1 MNESSVDLINLYT
14 GEDYVKPLINFFKKR
29 SSKRWETYASL
40 YYYYLF
46 ASLVSKISVDTNI
59 IFVGQQA
66 EIEISNNI
74 KNSEFWPNFNDTL
87 VKGLEIV
94 QSDFDTLSEEII
106 QKIIITSWDSGSYYI
121 PPIKFS
127 ATSKSNAL
135 IINVLLLDIDAN
147 SELKD
152 IKGPLDDNIGWS
164 DIWPWLLLTLIIL
177 LSIFTYKK
185 YFNKKEKNCC
195 RQKNIQTPA
204 HVLALNALK
213 KLENKKLIDKKDIK
227 EYYSSISEIIRRYI
241 ENRFNFPA
249 LELTTYEIL
258 DIITAN
264 IKKEESISLKNILEI
279 SDLVKFAKKYLI
291 KMKILKI

>member
-1 MNESSVDLINLYT
+1 MRNICILILLLIN
-14 GEDYVKPLINFFKKR
+14 
-29 SSKRWETYASL
+29 SKAWSQ
-40 YYYYLF
+40 
-46 ASLVSKISVDTNI
+46 KISVDTNI
-59 IFVGQQA
+59 IFVGQQT
-66 EIEISNNI
+66 EIKISNNI
-74 KNSEFWPNFNDTL
+74 KNSELWPNFNDTL

-121 PPIKFS
+121 PPVKFS

-135 IINVLLLDIDAN
+135 IINVLSLDIDAN

-164 DIWPWLLLTLIIL
+164 DIWPWLVLALLIL
-177 LSIFTYKK
+177 LSIFIYKK
-185 YFNKKEKNCC
+185 YFNKKKKTVVVK
-195 RQKNIQTPA
+195 KNIQTPA

-258 DIITAN
+258 NIITAI

-279 SDLVKFAKKYLI
+279 SDLVKFAKKIPDQNENI
-291 KMKILKI
+291 KNLNLATDFVKKTKKEIINE

>member
-1 MNESSVDLINLYT
+1 MRNICILIFL
-14 GEDYVKPLINFFKKR
+14 
-29 SSKRWETYASL
+29 
-40 YYYYLF
+40 LF
-46 ASLVSKISVDTNI
+46 YSQAWSQKISVDTNI

-87 VKGLEIV
+87 VNGLEIV

-121 PPIKFS
+121 PPVKFS

-135 IINVLLLDIDAN
+135 IINVLLPNIDAN

-185 YFNKKEKNCC
+185 YFNKKKKTVVVK
-195 RQKNIQTPA
+195 KNIQTPA

-258 DIITAN
+258 NIITAI

-279 SDLVKFAKKYLI
+279 SDLVKFAKKIPDQNENI
-291 KMKILKI
+291 KNLNLATDFVKKTKKEIINE

>member
-1 MNESSVDLINLYT
+1 MRNICILIL
-14 GEDYVKPLINFFKKR
+14 L
-29 SSKRWETYASL
+29 
-40 YYYYLF
+40 
-46 ASLVSKISVDTNI
+46 LVNSQAWSQEISVDTNI

-66 EIEISNNI
+66 EIKISNNI
-74 KNSEFWPNFNDTL
+74 KNSDFWPNFNDTM
-87 VKGLEIV
+87 VNGLEIV
-94 QSDFDTLSEEII
+94 QSDFDTLSETIV
-106 QKIIITSWDSGSYYI
+106 QKIKITSWDSGSYYI
-121 PPIKFS
+121 PPVKFS

-135 IINVLLLDIDAN
+135 IINVLLPNIDAN

-164 DIWPWLLLTLIIL
+164 DIWPWLVLILIIL
-177 LSIFTYKK
+177 LSIFIYKK
-185 YFNKKEKNCC
+185 YFNKKKKTVVVK
-195 RQKNIQTPA
+195 KNIQTPA
-204 HVLALNALK
+204 HILALNALK

-258 DIITAN
+258 NIITAI

-279 SDLVKFAKKYLI
+279 SDLVKFAKKIPDQIENVKNLNLATDFVKKTKKEI
-291 KMKILKI
+291 INE

>member
-1 MNESSVDLINLYT
+1 MRNICILILLLIN
-14 GEDYVKPLINFFKKR
+14 
-29 SSKRWETYASL
+29 SKAWSQ
-40 YYYYLF
+40 
-46 ASLVSKISVDTNI
+46 KISVDTNI
-59 IFVGQQA
+59 IFVGQQV
-66 EIEISNNI
+66 EIKISNNI

-87 VKGLEIV
+87 VNGLEIV
-94 QSDFDTLSEEII
+94 QSDFDTLSEEIV

-164 DIWPWLLLTLIIL
+164 DIWPWLVLILIIL

-185 YFNKKEKNCC
+185 YFNKKKKTVVVK
-195 RQKNIQTPA
+195 KNIQTPA
-204 HVLALNALK
+204 HILALNALK

-258 DIITAN
+258 DIITAI
-264 IKKEESISLKNILEI
+264 IKKDESISLKNILEI
-279 SDLVKFAKKYLI
+279 SDLVKFAKKIPDQNENI
-291 KMKILKI
+291 KNLNLATDFVKKTKKETINE

>member
-1 MNESSVDLINLYT
+1 MRNICILILLLINL
-14 GEDYVKPLINFFKKR
+14 KAW
-29 SSKRWETYASL
+29 SQ
-40 YYYYLF
+40 
-46 ASLVSKISVDTNI
+46 KISVDTNI
-59 IFVGQQA
+59 IFVGQQV
-66 EIEISNNI
+66 EIKISNNI

-87 VKGLEIV
+87 VNGLEIV

-121 PPIKFS
+121 PPVKFS

-135 IINVLLLDIDAN
+135 IINVLLPNIDAN

-164 DIWPWLLLTLIIL
+164 DIWPWLVLILIIL

-185 YFNKKEKNCC
+185 YFNKKKKTVVVK
-195 RQKNIQTPA
+195 KNIQTPA
-204 HVLALNALK
+204 HILALNSLK

-258 DIITAN
+258 NIITAI

-279 SDLVKFAKKYLI
+279 SDLVKFAKKIPDQTENVKNLNLATDFVKKTKKETI
-291 KMKILKI
+291 NE

>member
-1 MNESSVDLINLYT
+1 MRNICILILLLIN
-14 GEDYVKPLINFFKKR
+14 
-29 SSKRWETYASL
+29 SKAWSQ
-40 YYYYLF
+40 
-46 ASLVSKISVDTNI
+46 KISVDTNI
-59 IFVGQQA
+59 IFVGQQV
-66 EIEISNNI
+66 EIKISNNI

-87 VKGLEIV
+87 VNGLEIV
-94 QSDFDTLSEEII
+94 QSDFDTLSEEIV

-121 PPIKFS
+121 PPVKFS

-135 IINVLLLDIDAN
+135 IINVLLPNIDAN

-164 DIWPWLLLTLIIL
+164 DIWPWLVLILIIL

-185 YFNKKEKNCC
+185 YFNKKKKTVVVK
-195 RQKNIQTPA
+195 KNIQTPA
-204 HVLALNALK
+204 HILALNALK

-258 DIITAN
+258 NIVTSI

-279 SDLVKFAKKYLI
+279 SDLVKFAKKIPNQNENVRNLNLATDFVKKTKKEI
-291 KMKILKI
+291 INE

>member
-1 MNESSVDLINLYT
+1 MRHICILILLLIN
-14 GEDYVKPLINFFKKR
+14 
-29 SSKRWETYASL
+29 SKAWSQ
-40 YYYYLF
+40 
-46 ASLVSKISVDTNI
+46 KISVDTNI

-66 EIEISNNI
+66 EIVISNNI

-87 VKGLEIV
+87 VNGLEIV

-121 PPIKFS
+121 PPVKFS

-135 IINVLLLDIDAN
+135 IINVLSPNIDAN

-164 DIWPWLLLTLIIL
+164 DIWPWLVLVLIIL

-185 YFNKKEKNCC
+185 YFNKKKKTIVVK
-195 RQKNIQTPA
+195 KNIQTPA
-204 HVLALNALK
+204 HIIALNSLK

-258 DIITAN
+258 NIITAI

-279 SDLVKFAKKYLI
+279 SDLVKFAKKIPDQIENVKNLNLATDFVKKTKKEI
-291 KMKILKI
+291 INE

>member
-1 MNESSVDLINLYT
+1 MRNICILILLLIN
-14 GEDYVKPLINFFKKR
+14 
-29 SSKRWETYASL
+29 SKAWSQ
-40 YYYYLF
+40 
-46 ASLVSKISVDTNI
+46 KISVDTNI
-59 IFVGQQA
+59 IFVGQQT
-66 EIEISNNI
+66 EIKISNNI
-74 KNSEFWPNFNDTL
+74 KNSELWPNFNDTL

-121 PPIKFS
+121 PPVKFS

-135 IINVLLLDIDAN
+135 IINVLSLDIDAN

-164 DIWPWLLLTLIIL
+164 DIWPWLVLALLIL
-177 LSIFTYKK
+177 LSIFIYKK
-185 YFNKKEKNCC
+185 YFNKKKKTVVVK
-195 RQKNIQTPA
+195 KNIQTPA

-279 SDLVKFAKKYLI
+279 SDLVKFAKKIPDQNENI
-291 KMKILKI
+291 KNLNLATDFVKKTKKEIINE

>member
-1 MNESSVDLINLYT
+1 MRNICILILLLIN
-14 GEDYVKPLINFFKKR
+14 
-29 SSKRWETYASL
+29 SKAWSQ
-40 YYYYLF
+40 
-46 ASLVSKISVDTNI
+46 KISVDTNI
-59 IFVGQQA
+59 IFVGQQV
-66 EIEISNNI
+66 EIKISNNI

-87 VKGLEIV
+87 VNGLEIV

-121 PPIKFS
+121 PPVKFS

-135 IINVLLLDIDAN
+135 IINVLLPNIDAN

-164 DIWPWLLLTLIIL
+164 DIWPWLVLILIIL
-177 LSIFTYKK
+177 LSIFIYKK
-185 YFNKKEKNCC
+185 YFNKKKKTVVVK
-195 RQKNIQTPA
+195 KNIQTPA
-204 HVLALNALK
+204 HILALNALK

-258 DIITAN
+258 NIITA
-264 IKKEESISLKNILEI
+264 IIEKEESISLKNILEI
-279 SDLVKFAKKYLI
+279 SDLVKFAKKIPNQNENVRNLNLATDFVKKTKKEI
-291 KMKILKI
+291 INE

>member
-1 MNESSVDLINLYT
+1 MRNICILILLLIN
-14 GEDYVKPLINFFKKR
+14 
-29 SSKRWETYASL
+29 SKAWSQ
-40 YYYYLF
+40 
-46 ASLVSKISVDTNI
+46 KISVDTNI
-59 IFVGQQA
+59 IFVGQQT
-66 EIEISNNI
+66 EIKISNNI

-121 PPIKFS
+121 PPVKFS

-135 IINVLLLDIDAN
+135 IINVLSLDIDAN

-164 DIWPWLLLTLIIL
+164 DIWPWLVLALLIL
-177 LSIFTYKK
+177 LSIFIYKK
-185 YFNKKEKNCC
+185 YFNKKKKTVVVK
-195 RQKNIQTPA
+195 KNIQTPA

-279 SDLVKFAKKYLI
+279 SDLVKFAKKIPDQNENI
-291 KMKILKI
+291 KNLNLATDFVKKTKKEIINE

>member
-1 MNESSVDLINLYT
+1 MRNICILILLLIN
-14 GEDYVKPLINFFKKR
+14 
-29 SSKRWETYASL
+29 SKAWSQ
-40 YYYYLF
+40 
-46 ASLVSKISVDTNI
+46 KISVDTNI
-59 IFVGQQA
+59 IFVGQQV
-66 EIEISNNI
+66 EIKISNNI
-74 KNSEFWPNFNDTL
+74 KNSEFWPSFNDTL
-87 VKGLEIV
+87 VNGLEIV
-94 QSDFDTLSEEII
+94 QSDFDTLTEEII

-121 PPIKFS
+121 PPVKFS

-135 IINVLLLDIDAN
+135 IINVLLPNIDAN

-152 IKGPLDDNIGWS
+152 IKGPLNDNIGWS

-185 YFNKKEKNCC
+185 YFNKKKKTVVVK
-195 RQKNIQTPA
+195 KNIQTPA
-204 HVLALNALK
+204 HILALNALK

-258 DIITAN
+258 NIITAI

-279 SDLVKFAKKYLI
+279 SDLVKFAKKIPDQNENI
-291 KMKILKI
+291 KNLNLATDFVKKTKKEIINE

>member
-1 MNESSVDLINLYT
+1 MRNICILILLLIN
-14 GEDYVKPLINFFKKR
+14 
-29 SSKRWETYASL
+29 SKAWSQ
-40 YYYYLF
+40 
-46 ASLVSKISVDTNI
+46 KISVDTNI

-66 EIEISNNI
+66 EIVISNNI

-87 VKGLEIV
+87 VNGLEIV

-121 PPIKFS
+121 PPVKFS

-135 IINVLLLDIDAN
+135 IINVLLPNIDAN

-164 DIWPWLLLTLIIL
+164 DIWPWLVLILIIL

-185 YFNKKEKNCC
+185 YFNKKKKTVVVK
-195 RQKNIQTPA
+195 KNIQTPA
-204 HVLALNALK
+204 HILALNSLK

-258 DIITAN
+258 NIITAI

-279 SDLVKFAKKYLI
+279 SDLVKFAKKIPDQIENVKNLNLATDFVKKTKKEI
-291 KMKILKI
+291 INE

>member
-1 MNESSVDLINLYT
+1 MRNICILIL
-14 GEDYVKPLINFFKKR
+14 L
-29 SSKRWETYASL
+29 
-40 YYYYLF
+40 LF
-46 ASLVSKISVDTNI
+46 YSQAWSQKISVDTNI

-106 QKIIITSWDSGSYYI
+106 QKITITSWDSGSYYI

-185 YFNKKEKNCC
+185 YFNKKKKTVVVK
-195 RQKNIQTPA
+195 KNIQTPA

-279 SDLVKFAKKYLI
+279 SDLVKFAKKIPDQNENI
-291 KMKILKI
+291 KNLNLATDFVKKTKKETINE

>member
-1 MNESSVDLINLYT
+1 MRNICILILLLIN
-14 GEDYVKPLINFFKKR
+14 
-29 SSKRWETYASL
+29 SKAWSQ
-40 YYYYLF
+40 
-46 ASLVSKISVDTNI
+46 KISVDTNI

-66 EIEISNNI
+66 EIVISNNI

-87 VKGLEIV
+87 VNGLEIV

-121 PPIKFS
+121 PPVKFS

-135 IINVLLLDIDAN
+135 IINVLLPNIYAN

-164 DIWPWLLLTLIIL
+164 DIWPYFVLILIIL

-185 YFNKKEKNCC
+185 YFNKKKKTVVVK
-195 RQKNIQTPA
+195 KNIQTPA
-204 HVLALNALK
+204 HILALNSLK

-258 DIITAN
+258 NIITAI

-279 SDLVKFAKKYLI
+279 SDLVKFAKKIPDQIENVKNLNLATDFVKKTKKEI
-291 KMKILKI
+291 INE

>member
-1 MNESSVDLINLYT
+1 MRNICILILLLIN
-14 GEDYVKPLINFFKKR
+14 
-29 SSKRWETYASL
+29 SKAWSQ
-40 YYYYLF
+40 
-46 ASLVSKISVDTNI
+46 KISVDTNI
-59 IFVGQQA
+59 IFVGQQV
-66 EIEISNNI
+66 EIVISNNI

-87 VKGLEIV
+87 VNGLEIV

-121 PPIKFS
+121 PPVKFS

-135 IINVLLLDIDAN
+135 IINVLLPNIDAN
-147 SELKD
+147 SDLKD
-152 IKGPLDDNIGWS
+152 IKGPLDDNIGWN
-164 DIWPWLLLTLIIL
+164 DIWPWLVLISIIL

-185 YFNKKEKNCC
+185 YFNKKKKTVVVK
-195 RQKNIQTPA
+195 KNIQTPA
-204 HVLALNALK
+204 HILALNALK

-227 EYYSSISEIIRRYI
+227 EYYSSISEIIRRYL

-258 DIITAN
+258 NIITAI

-279 SDLVKFAKKYLI
+279 SDLVKFAKKIPDQIENVKNLNLATDFVKKTKKEI
-291 KMKILKI
+291 INE

>member
-1 MNESSVDLINLYT
+1 MRNICILILLLIN
-14 GEDYVKPLINFFKKR
+14 
-29 SSKRWETYASL
+29 SKAWSQ
-40 YYYYLF
+40 
-46 ASLVSKISVDTNI
+46 KISVDTNI
-59 IFVGQQA
+59 IFVGQQV
-66 EIEISNNI
+66 EIKISNNI
-74 KNSEFWPNFNDTL
+74 KNSEFWPSFNDTL
-87 VKGLEIV
+87 VNGLEIV
-94 QSDFDTLSEEII
+94 QSDFDTLTEEII

-121 PPIKFS
+121 PPVKFS

-135 IINVLLLDIDAN
+135 IINVLLPNIDAN

-152 IKGPLDDNIGWS
+152 IKGPLNDNIGWS

-185 YFNKKEKNCC
+185 YFNKKKKTVVVK
-195 RQKNIQTPA
+195 KNIQTPA
-204 HVLALNALK
+204 HILALNSLK

-258 DIITAN
+258 NIITAI

-279 SDLVKFAKKYLI
+279 SDLVKFAKKIPDQNENI
-291 KMKILKI
+291 KNLNLATDFVKKTKKEIINE

>member
-1 MNESSVDLINLYT
+1 MRNICILI
-14 GEDYVKPLINFFKKR
+14 
-29 SSKRWETYASL
+29 
-40 YYYYLF
+40 LF
-46 ASLVSKISVDTNI
+46 LFYSQAWSQKISVDTNI

-121 PPIKFS
+121 PPVKFS
-127 ATSKSNAL
+127 TTSKSNGL
-135 IINVLLLDIDAN
+135 IINVLLPNIDTN
-147 SELKD
+147 SKLKD
-152 IKGPLDDNIGWS
+152 IKGPLDGSIGWS
-164 DIWPWLLLTLIIL
+164 DIWPWLVLILIIL

-185 YFNKKEKNCC
+185 YFNKKKKTIVVK
-195 RQKNIQTPA
+195 KNIQTPA
-204 HVLALNALK
+204 HILALNALK

-258 DIITAN
+258 NIITAI

-279 SDLVKFAKKYLI
+279 SDLVKFAKKIPDQNENI
-291 KMKILKI
+291 KNLNLATDFVKKTKKEIINE

>member
-1 MNESSVDLINLYT
+1 MRNICILILLLIN
-14 GEDYVKPLINFFKKR
+14 
-29 SSKRWETYASL
+29 SKAWTQE
-40 YYYYLF
+40 
-46 ASLVSKISVDTNI
+46 ISVDTNI
-59 IFVGQQA
+59 IFVGQQV
-66 EIEISNNI
+66 EIKISNNI

-135 IINVLLLDIDAN
+135 IINVLSLDIDAN

-185 YFNKKEKNCC
+185 YFNKKKKTVVVK
-195 RQKNIQTPA
+195 KNIQTPA

-279 SDLVKFAKKYLI
+279 SDLVKFAKKIPNQNENVRNLNLATDFVKKTKKEI
-291 KMKILKI
+291 INE

>member
-1 MNESSVDLINLYT
+1 MRNICILILLINSQAWSQ
-14 GEDYVKPLINFFKKR
+14 E
-29 SSKRWETYASL
+29 
-40 YYYYLF
+40 
-46 ASLVSKISVDTNI
+46 ISVDTNI
-59 IFVGQQA
+59 IFVGQQV
-66 EIEISNNI
+66 EIKISNNI

-94 QSDFDTLSEEII
+94 QSDFDTLSEEIT

-121 PPIKFS
+121 PPVKFS

-135 IINVLLLDIDAN
+135 IINVLLPNIDAN

-164 DIWPWLLLTLIIL
+164 DIWPWLVLILIIL

-185 YFNKKEKNCC
+185 YFNKKKKTVVVK
-195 RQKNIQTPA
+195 KNIQTPA
-204 HVLALNALK
+204 HILALNSLK

-258 DIITAN
+258 NIITAI

-279 SDLVKFAKKYLI
+279 SDLVKFAKKIPDQIENVKNLNLATDFVKKTKKEI
-291 KMKILKI
+291 INE

>member
-1 MNESSVDLINLYT
+1 MRNICILILLLIN
-14 GEDYVKPLINFFKKR
+14 
-29 SSKRWETYASL
+29 SKAWSQE
-40 YYYYLF
+40 
-46 ASLVSKISVDTNI
+46 ISVDTNI
-59 IFVGQQA
+59 IFVGQQV
-66 EIEISNNI
+66 EIKISNNI

-87 VKGLEIV
+87 VNGLEIV
-94 QSDFDTLSEEII
+94 QSDFDTISEEIV

-121 PPIKFS
+121 PPVKFS

-135 IINVLLLDIDAN
+135 IINVLLPNIDAN

-164 DIWPWLLLTLIIL
+164 DIWPWLVLILIIL
-177 LSIFTYKK
+177 LSIFIYKK
-185 YFNKKEKNCC
+185 YFNKKKKTVVVK
-195 RQKNIQTPA
+195 KNIQTPA
-204 HVLALNALK
+204 HILALNALK

-241 ENRFNFPA
+241 ENRYNFPA

-279 SDLVKFAKKYLI
+279 SDLVKFAKKIPDQIENVKNLNLATDFVKKTKKEI
-291 KMKILKI
+291 INE

>member
-1 MNESSVDLINLYT
+1 MRNICILILLINSQAWSQ
-14 GEDYVKPLINFFKKR
+14 E
-29 SSKRWETYASL
+29 
-40 YYYYLF
+40 
-46 ASLVSKISVDTNI
+46 ISVDTNI

-66 EIEISNNI
+66 EIKISNNI

-94 QSDFDTLSEEII
+94 QSDFDTLSEEIT

-121 PPIKFS
+121 PPVKFS

-135 IINVLLLDIDAN
+135 IINVLLPNIDAN

-164 DIWPWLLLTLIIL
+164 DIWPWLVLILIIL

-185 YFNKKEKNCC
+185 YFNKKKKTVVVK
-195 RQKNIQTPA
+195 KNIQTPA
-204 HVLALNALK
+204 HILALNSLK

-258 DIITAN
+258 NIITAI

-279 SDLVKFAKKYLI
+279 SDLVKFAKKIPDQIENVKNLNLATDFVKKTKKEI
-291 KMKILKI
+291 INE

>member
-1 MNESSVDLINLYT
+1 MRNICILILLLIN
-14 GEDYVKPLINFFKKR
+14 
-29 SSKRWETYASL
+29 SKAWSQ
-40 YYYYLF
+40 
-46 ASLVSKISVDTNI
+46 KISVDTNI
-59 IFVGQQA
+59 IFVGQQV
-66 EIEISNNI
+66 EIKISNNI
-74 KNSEFWPNFNDTL
+74 KNSEFWPSFNDTL
-87 VKGLEIV
+87 VNGLEII

-121 PPIKFS
+121 PPVKFS

-135 IINVLLLDIDAN
+135 IINVLLPNIDAN

-152 IKGPLDDNIGWS
+152 IKGPLDDKIGWS
-164 DIWPWLLLTLIIL
+164 DIWPWLVLILIIL

-185 YFNKKEKNCC
+185 YFNKKKKTVVVKE
-195 RQKNIQTPA
+195 NIQTPA
-204 HVLALNALK
+204 HILALNSLK

-258 DIITAN
+258 NIITAI

-279 SDLVKFAKKYLI
+279 SDLVKFAKKIPDQIENVKNLNLATDFVKKTKKEI
-291 KMKILKI
+291 INE

>member
-1 MNESSVDLINLYT
+1 MRNICILILLIN
-14 GEDYVKPLINFFKKR
+14 
-29 SSKRWETYASL
+29 SQAWSQ
-40 YYYYLF
+40 
-46 ASLVSKISVDTNI
+46 KISVDTNI

-66 EIEISNNI
+66 EIKISNNI

-94 QSDFDTLSEEII
+94 QSDFDTLSEEIT

-121 PPIKFS
+121 PPVKFS

-152 IKGPLDDNIGWS
+152 IKGPLDGNIGWS
-164 DIWPWLLLTLIIL
+164 DVWPWLLLTLIIL

-185 YFNKKEKNCC
+185 YFNKKK
-195 RQKNIQTPA
+195 KTVVVKKKIQAPA
-204 HVLALNALK
+204 HILALNALK

-258 DIITAN
+258 DIIKAN

-279 SDLVKFAKKYLI
+279 SDLVKFAKKIPDQNENVKNLDLATDFV
-291 KMKILKI
+291 KKTKKEKIHE

>member
-1 MNESSVDLINLYT
+1 MRNICIFILL
-14 GEDYVKPLINFFKKR
+14 
-29 SSKRWETYASL
+29 
-40 YYYYLF
+40 LF
-46 ASLVSKISVDTNI
+46 YSQAWSQKISVDTNI

-185 YFNKKEKNCC
+185 YFNKKKKTVVVK
-195 RQKNIQTPA
+195 KNIQTPA

-279 SDLVKFAKKYLI
+279 SDLVKFAKKIPDQNENI
-291 KMKILKI
+291 KNLNLATDFVKKTKKETINE

>member
-1 MNESSVDLINLYT
+1 MRNICILILLLIN
-14 GEDYVKPLINFFKKR
+14 
-29 SSKRWETYASL
+29 SKAWSQ
-40 YYYYLF
+40 
-46 ASLVSKISVDTNI
+46 KISVDTNI
-59 IFVGQQA
+59 IFVGQQV
-66 EIEISNNI
+66 EIKISNNI
-74 KNSEFWPNFNDTL
+74 KNSEFWPSFNDTL
-87 VKGLEIV
+87 VNGLEIV

-121 PPIKFS
+121 PPVKFS

-135 IINVLLLDIDAN
+135 IINVLLPNIDAN

-185 YFNKKEKNCC
+185 YFNKKKKTVVVK
-195 RQKNIQTPA
+195 KNIQTPA

-258 DIITAN
+258 DIITTI

-279 SDLVKFAKKYLI
+279 SDLVKFAKKIPDQIENVKNLNLATDFV
-291 KMKILKI
+291 KKTKKKIINE

>member
-1 MNESSVDLINLYT
+1 MRNICILILLLIN
-14 GEDYVKPLINFFKKR
+14 
-29 SSKRWETYASL
+29 SKAWSQ
-40 YYYYLF
+40 
-46 ASLVSKISVDTNI
+46 KISVDTNI
-59 IFVGQQA
+59 IFVGQQV
-66 EIEISNNI
+66 EIVISNNI

-87 VKGLEIV
+87 VNGLEIV

-121 PPIKFS
+121 PPVKFS

-135 IINVLLLDIDAN
+135 IINVLLPNIDAN

-164 DIWPWLLLTLIIL
+164 DIWPWLVLILIIL

-185 YFNKKEKNCC
+185 YFNKKKKTVVVK
-195 RQKNIQTPA
+195 KNIQTPA
-204 HVLALNALK
+204 HILALNSLK

-258 DIITAN
+258 NIITAL

-279 SDLVKFAKKYLI
+279 SDLVKFAKKIPDQIENVKNLNLATDFVKKTKKEI
-291 KMKILKI
+291 INE

>member
-1 MNESSVDLINLYT
+1 MRNICILIL
-14 GEDYVKPLINFFKKR
+14 L
-29 SSKRWETYASL
+29 
-40 YYYYLF
+40 LF
-46 ASLVSKISVDTNI
+46 CSQAWSQKISVDTNI

-185 YFNKKEKNCC
+185 YFNKKKKTVVVK
-195 RQKNIQTPA
+195 KNIQTPA

-213 KLENKKLIDKKDIK
+213 KLENKKLINKKDIK

-264 IKKEESISLKNILEI
+264 IKKEDTISLKNILEI
-279 SDLVKFAKKYLI
+279 SDLVKFAKKIPDQNENI
-291 KMKILKI
+291 KNLNLATDFVKKTKKETINE

>member
-1 MNESSVDLINLYT
+1 MRNICILILLLIN
-14 GEDYVKPLINFFKKR
+14 
-29 SSKRWETYASL
+29 SKAWSQ
-40 YYYYLF
+40 
-46 ASLVSKISVDTNI
+46 KISVDTNI
-59 IFVGQQA
+59 IFVGQQV
-66 EIEISNNI
+66 EIKISNNI
-74 KNSEFWPNFNDTL
+74 KNSEFWPSFNDTL
-87 VKGLEIV
+87 VNGLEIV
-94 QSDFDTLSEEII
+94 QSDFDTLTEEII

-121 PPIKFS
+121 PPVKFS

-135 IINVLLLDIDAN
+135 IINVLLPNIDAN

-152 IKGPLDDNIGWS
+152 IKGPLNDNIGWS

-185 YFNKKEKNCC
+185 YFNKKKKTVVVK
-195 RQKNIQTPA
+195 KNIQTPA

-258 DIITAN
+258 NIITAI

-279 SDLVKFAKKYLI
+279 SDLVKFAKKIPDQNENI
-291 KMKILKI
+291 KNLNLATDFVKKTKKEIINE

>member
-1 MNESSVDLINLYT
+1 MRNICILILLLIN
-14 GEDYVKPLINFFKKR
+14 
-29 SSKRWETYASL
+29 SKAWSQ
-40 YYYYLF
+40 
-46 ASLVSKISVDTNI
+46 KISVDTNI
-59 IFVGQQA
+59 IFVGQQV
-66 EIEISNNI
+66 EIKISNNI

-87 VKGLEIV
+87 VNGLEIV
-94 QSDFDTLSEEII
+94 QSDFDTLSDEII

-121 PPIKFS
+121 PPVKFS

-135 IINVLLLDIDAN
+135 IINVLLPNIDAN

-164 DIWPWLLLTLIIL
+164 DIWPWLVLILIIL

-185 YFNKKEKNCC
+185 YFNKKKKTVVVK
-195 RQKNIQTPA
+195 KNIQTPA
-204 HVLALNALK
+204 HILALNSLK

-258 DIITAN
+258 NIITAI

-279 SDLVKFAKKYLI
+279 SDLVKFAKKIPDQIENVKNLNLATDFVKKTKKEI
-291 KMKILKI
+291 INE

>member
-1 MNESSVDLINLYT
+1 MRNICILILLLIN
-14 GEDYVKPLINFFKKR
+14 
-29 SSKRWETYASL
+29 SKAWSQ
-40 YYYYLF
+40 
-46 ASLVSKISVDTNI
+46 KISVDTNI
-59 IFVGQQA
+59 IFVGQQT
-66 EIEISNNI
+66 EIKISNNI

-121 PPIKFS
+121 PPVKFS

-135 IINVLLLDIDAN
+135 IINVLLPNIDAN

-164 DIWPWLLLTLIIL
+164 DIWPWLVLTLLIL
-177 LSIFTYKK
+177 LSIFIYKK
-185 YFNKKEKNCC
+185 YFNKKKKTVVVK
-195 RQKNIQTPA
+195 KNIQTPA
-204 HVLALNALK
+204 HILALNSLK

-258 DIITAN
+258 NIITAI

-279 SDLVKFAKKYLI
+279 SDLVKFAKKIPDQIENVKNLNLATDFVKKTKKEI
-291 KMKILKI
+291 INE

>member
-1 MNESSVDLINLYT
+1 MRNICILILLLIN
-14 GEDYVKPLINFFKKR
+14 
-29 SSKRWETYASL
+29 SKAWSQ
-40 YYYYLF
+40 
-46 ASLVSKISVDTNI
+46 KISVDTNI
-59 IFVGQQA
+59 IFVGQQV
-66 EIEISNNI
+66 EIKISNNI

-87 VKGLEIV
+87 VNGLEIV

-121 PPIKFS
+121 PPVKFS

-135 IINVLLLDIDAN
+135 IINVLLPNIDAN

-164 DIWPWLLLTLIIL
+164 DIWPWLVLILIIL

-185 YFNKKEKNCC
+185 YFNKKKKTVVVK
-195 RQKNIQTPA
+195 KNIQTPA
-204 HVLALNALK
+204 HILALNSLK

-258 DIITAN
+258 NIITAI

-279 SDLVKFAKKYLI
+279 SDLVKFAKKIPDQIENVKNLNLATDFVKKTKKEI
-291 KMKILKI
+291 INE

>member
-1 MNESSVDLINLYT
+1 MRNIYILILLLIN
-14 GEDYVKPLINFFKKR
+14 
-29 SSKRWETYASL
+29 SKAWSQE
-40 YYYYLF
+40 
-46 ASLVSKISVDTNI
+46 ISVDTNI
-59 IFVGQQA
+59 IFVGQQV
-66 EIEISNNI
+66 EIKISNNI

-94 QSDFDTLSEEII
+94 QSDFDTLSEEIV

-121 PPIKFS
+121 PPVKFS

-135 IINVLLLDIDAN
+135 IINVLLPNIDAN

-164 DIWPWLLLTLIIL
+164 DIWPWLVLILIIL

-185 YFNKKEKNCC
+185 YFNKKKKTVVVK
-195 RQKNIQTPA
+195 KNIQTPA

-258 DIITAN
+258 NIITAI

-279 SDLVKFAKKYLI
+279 SDLVKFAKKIPNQNENVRNLNLATDFVKKTKKETI
-291 KMKILKI
+291 NE

>member
-1 MNESSVDLINLYT
+1 MRNICILILLLIN
-14 GEDYVKPLINFFKKR
+14 
-29 SSKRWETYASL
+29 SKAWSQ
-40 YYYYLF
+40 
-46 ASLVSKISVDTNI
+46 KISVDTNI
-59 IFVGQQA
+59 IFVGQQV
-66 EIEISNNI
+66 EIKISNNI

-87 VKGLEIV
+87 VNGLEIV
-94 QSDFDTLSEEII
+94 QSDFDTLSDEII

-121 PPIKFS
+121 PPVKFS

-135 IINVLLLDIDAN
+135 IINVLLPNIDAN

-164 DIWPWLLLTLIIL
+164 DIWPWLVLILIIL

-185 YFNKKEKNCC
+185 YFNKKKKTVVVKE
-195 RQKNIQTPA
+195 NIQTPA
-204 HVLALNALK
+204 HILALNSLK

-258 DIITAN
+258 NIITAI

-279 SDLVKFAKKYLI
+279 SDLVKFAKKIPDQIENVKNLNLATDFVKKTKKEI
-291 KMKILKI
+291 INE

>member
-1 MNESSVDLINLYT
+1 MRNICILIL
-14 GEDYVKPLINFFKKR
+14 L
-29 SSKRWETYASL
+29 
-40 YYYYLF
+40 LF
-46 ASLVSKISVDTNI
+46 YSQAWSQKISVDTNI

-185 YFNKKEKNCC
+185 YFNKKKKTVVVK
-195 RQKNIQTPA
+195 KNIQTPA

-258 DIITAN
+258 DIITTI

-279 SDLVKFAKKYLI
+279 SDLVKFAKKIPNQNENVRNLNLATDFVKKTKKEI
-291 KMKILKI
+291 INE